1 MRHGGLGRAGH
12 PACGPGLGGTGLP
25 PLAPGLRNIRLHL
38 SALVDDVARTAFM
51 VELPIGIL
59 TSFIGV
65 PFFMFIFKSGVNKG
79 ATHDPGKGC

>member
-1 MRHGGLGRAGH
+1 MIFQCFQKYRYLTSALAGPDYRRLLPVCAILGSTF
-12 PACGPGLGGTGLP
+12 LL
-25 PLAPGLRNIRLHL
+25 
-38 SALVDDVARTAFM
+38 LVDDVARTAFM

-79 ATHDPGKGC
+79 GSA

>member
-1 MRHGGLGRAGH
+1 MAGPDYRRLLPVCAILGSTF
-12 PACGPGLGGTGLP
+12 LL
-25 PLAPGLRNIRLHL
+25 
-38 SALVDDVARTAFM
+38 LVDDVARTAFM

-79 ATHDPGKGC
+79 GSA